1 MLEAKEGIDSNFEN
15 RGFYRS
21 GTRLREGNKS
31 DTKIGEAQEKES
43 YAAQRAKEQA
53 DQRDER
59 TRQDLLRNGA
69 TSYQGSQT
77 NTEYDNAQD
86 EY

>member
-1 MLEAKEGIDSNFEN
+1 MLEAKEGIDADFEN
-15 RGFYRS
+15 RGFMRS

-31 DTKIGEAQEKES
+31 DAKIGAMQERES

-59 TRQDLLRNGA
+59 TRQDLLRGGA
-69 TSYQGSQT
+69 TANQGSQT
-77 NTEYDNAQD
+77 NTEYDEAQD
-86 EY
+86 AY